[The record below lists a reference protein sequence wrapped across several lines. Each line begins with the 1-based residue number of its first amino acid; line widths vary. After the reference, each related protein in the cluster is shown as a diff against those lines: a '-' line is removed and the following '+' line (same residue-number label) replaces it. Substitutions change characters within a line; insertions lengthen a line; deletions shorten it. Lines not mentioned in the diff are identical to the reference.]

1 VELERSNISRRI
13 ARIGIIKI
21 IPATPQIEAP
31 RSRPRKVTKAVIDS
45 VLPTFK
51 VDLKYRV
58 EGMKNELTKNFSND
72 TSAKKKLIEFFNSVV
87 NENFTL
93 LYNNGVK
100 SNYARYGVTGPYN
113 QTSDIQ
119 TLVNNITNKII
130 STLESNFIYDN
141 ALKVYIN
148 KGNINKVKKESAE
161 VLRMAFSKLN
171 RLIFASDRGLRND
184 IRDKMGRCPNGDY
197 NLILN
202 PDGLTQ
208 YYVLSYYET
217 KESELFNKLN
227 KYV

>member
-1 VELERSNISRRI
+1 MKRI
-13 ARIGIIKI
+13 VRLTESDLIRVVNKVIKEQK
-21 IPATPQIEAP
+21 TDCQ
-31 RSRPRKVTKAVIDS
+31 PRKVTKAVIDS

-51 VDLKYRV
+51 VDLKSRV

-93 LYNNGVK
+93 LYNIGVK
-100 SNYARYGVTGPYN
+100 SNYAIYGVSGPYN
-113 QTSDIQ
+113 QTADIQ

-141 ALKVYIN
+141 TLKVYSN

>member
-1 VELERSNISRRI
+1 MKRI
-13 ARIGIIKI
+13 VRLTESDLIRVVNKVIKEQK
-21 IPATPQIEAP
+21 TDCQ
-31 RSRPRKVTKAVIDS
+31 PRKVTKAVIDS

-51 VDLKYRV
+51 VDLKPRV

-93 LYNNGVK
+93 LYNIGVK

-148 KGNINKVKKESAE
+148 KGNIKKVKEESSE

-171 RLIFASDRGLRND
+171 RLIFASDKGLRSD
-184 IRDKMGRCPNGDY
+184 IMDKMGRCPNGDF
-197 NLILN
+197 NLIEN

>member
-1 VELERSNISRRI
+1 MKRVVRLTELDLVRLVNEV
-13 ARIGIIKI
+13 IKEQK
-21 IPATPQIEAP
+21 TDCQ
-31 RSRPRKVTKAVIDS
+31 PRKVTKVVIDS
-45 VLPTFK
+45 TLPNFK
-51 VDLKYRV
+51 ADLKSRV
-58 EGMKNELTKNFSND
+58 EGMKSELTKNFSNT

-93 LYNNGVK
+93 LYNIGVK
-100 SNYARYGVTGPYN
+100 SNYARYGITGPYN
-113 QTSDIQ
+113 QTADIQ

-130 STLESNFIYDN
+130 STLDSNFIYNN

-148 KGNINKVKKESAE
+148 KGNIKKVKEESSE

-171 RLIFASDRGLRND
+171 NIM
-184 IRDKMGRCPNGDY
+184 DKMGRCPNGDF
-197 NLILN
+197 NLIES
-202 PDGLTQ
+202 PDGLKQ

>member
-1 VELERSNISRRI
+1 MKRI
-13 ARIGIIKI
+13 VRLTESDLVRLVNEVIKEQK
-21 IPATPQIEAP
+21 TDCQ
-31 RSRPRKVTKAVIDS
+31 PRKVTKVMIDS

-51 VDLKYRV
+51 TDLKSRI
-58 EGMKNELTKNFSND
+58 EGMKSDLTKNFSNA

-93 LYNNGVK
+93 LYNIGVK
-100 SNYARYGVTGPYN
+100 SNYARYGISGVYN

-130 STLESNFIYDN
+130 STLDSNFIYNN

-148 KGNINKVKKESAE
+148 KGNIKKVKEESSE

-171 RLIFASDRGLRND
+171 RLILVSDRGLRSN
-184 IRDKMGRCPNGDY
+184 IMDKMGRCPNGDF
-197 NLILN
+197 NLIES
-202 PDGLTQ
+202 PDGLKL
-208 YYVLSYYET
+208 YYVSSYYET

-227 KYV
+227 EYV

>member
-1 VELERSNISRRI
+1 MKRVVRLTELDLVRLVNEV
-13 ARIGIIKI
+13 IKEQK
-21 IPATPQIEAP
+21 TDCQ
-31 RSRPRKVTKAVIDS
+31 PRKVTKVVIDS
-45 VLPTFK
+45 TLPNFK
-51 VDLKYRV
+51 ADLKSRV
-58 EGMKNELTKNFSND
+58 EGMKSELTKNFSNT

-93 LYNNGVK
+93 LYNIGVK
-100 SNYARYGVTGPYN
+100 SNYARYGITGPYN
-113 QTSDIQ
+113 QTTDIQ

-130 STLESNFIYDN
+130 STLDSNFIYNN

-148 KGNINKVKKESAE
+148 KGNIKKVKEESSE

-171 RLIFASDRGLRND
+171 RLILISDRGLRNN
-184 IRDKMGRCPNGDY
+184 IMDKMGRCPNGDF
-197 NLILN
+197 NLIKS
-202 PDGLTQ
+202 PDGLKQ